1 MAARTPEVKRPLTD
15 VDRKLAFSFLQY
27 FKTIFEN
34 TDDVS
39 MMSAA
44 LGGLFDIDT
53 TGTGGVHDAQIDLH
67 TVFKNAVSA
76 SLEGDDKFKAFVAL
90 LQTKGYFKDVTEGT
104 PEYAERLE
112 KARAKFDQRNNPF
125 AGMTSDEL
133 KVKGNA
139 LMKEQKYKDAIAH
152 YTKAIELDKSNH
164 ILYANRAAAHLH
176 INDYNSAVV
185 DCETSLSIN
194 SKYAKAYAR
203 LGTAYYYME
212 KFSLSVDAYENAN
225 RLEPGVYEDDLKAAK
240 DKAAASG
247 VTTTGA
253 AGGGFPGMGGGG
265 GFPGMPPGMDFGAA
279 MEMMKDPKYQ
289 SMMQS
294 MMANPEM
301 RKAAMEMTQNMMGGG
316 GAGFPG
322 GFNPAAMD
330 PARAAALRQEFESK
344 MDPEKLKRI
353 REDVAANGIEA
364 FQKYADDEE
373 VMKMSQDMMKGM
385 YSGGDGAQ

>member
-1 MAARTPEVKRPLTD
+1 MSANQQKPEVKRPLTD

-27 FKTIFEN
+27 FKTVFEN
-34 TDDVS
+34 TDDIS

-53 TGTGGVHDAQIDLH
+53 TGVGGSNDANIDLH
-67 TVFKNAVSA
+67 AVFKNAVAA

-90 LQTKGYFKDVTEGT
+90 LQTKGYFKDVVEGT
-104 PEYAERLE
+104 PEYTERLE

-125 AGMTSDEL
+125 AGMTSEEL

-139 LMKEQKYKDAIAH
+139 LMKEQKYKEAIAH

-176 INDYNSAVV
+176 TNDYNSAIV

-203 LGTAYYYME
+203 LGTAYYYLE
-212 KFSLSVDAYENAN
+212 KFRLSVDAYENAN

-240 DKAAASG
+240 DKAAAAG
-247 VTTTGA
+247 VTTTG
-253 AGGGFPGMGGGG
+253 GGGMPGFPGMGGGG
-265 GFPGMPPGMDFGAA
+265 GFPGLPPGMDFSAA

-289 SMMQS
+289 EMMQT
-294 MMANPEM
+294 MMSNPEM
-301 RKAAMEMTQNMMGGG
+301 RKAAMEMTQSMMGGN
-316 GAGFPG
+316 
-322 GFNPAAMD
+322 FNPAAAFD
-330 PARAAALRQEFESK
+330 PAKAAELRQNFESK
-344 MDPEKLKRI
+344 MDPEKLRRI
-353 REDVAANGIEA
+353 REDVQANGIEA
-364 FQKYADDEE
+364 FQKYADDAE
-373 VMKMSQDMMKGM
+373 VMQMSQEMMKQM
-385 YSGGDGAQ
+385 YGGGGAPQ